1 MFKIPSEE
9 LYNRVMQQV
18 EDILKGSKKYSK
30 KENSILNVVKKM
42 DHEQEL
48 EIPFGEMMWKYLLIL
63 NRKWI
68 QASIAQKNKND
79 YSFMLK
85 NELASVLSKFCS
97 ENSLPTYFQTH
108 LLNLNSAIFNVL
120 NTQLTDYN
128 IKMCYLE
135 SKCKKFK
142 NRFII

>member
-1 MFKIPSEE
+1 MFKIQSEE
-9 LYNRVMQQV
+9 LYNRVMQEV

-30 KENSILNVVKKM
+30 KENNILNIIKKM
-42 DHEQEL
+42 VYERDL
-48 EIPFGEMMWKYLLIL
+48 EVPFGEMMWRYLLIL
-63 NRKWI
+63 NRKWV
-68 QASIAQKNKND
+68 QASVAQKNKYD

-85 NELASVLSKFCS
+85 NELAAVLSKFCA
-97 ENSLPTYFQTH
+97 ENSLPNVFKTH

>member
-1 MFKIPSEE
+1 MISSEE
-9 LYNRVMQQV
+9 LYNRVMQEV
-18 EDILKGSKKYSK
+18 EDILKHSKKYYK
-30 KENSILNVVKKM
+30 KDNNILNIVKKM
-42 DHEQEL
+42 IYER
-48 EIPFGEMMWKYLLIL
+48 EIEVSFGEMMWRYLLIL
-63 NRKWI
+63 NRKWG
-68 QASIAQKNKND
+68 QVSVEQKNKND

-85 NELASVLSKFCS
+85 YELIGILSKFCAD
-97 ENSLPTYFQTH
+97 NSLPNVFKTH

-120 NTQLTDYN
+120 NTQLTEYN

>member
-1 MFKIPSEE
+1 MFKIPNKE
-9 LYNRVMQQV
+9 LYNRVMQEV
-18 EDILKGSKKYSK
+18 EDILKSSKKYSK
-30 KENSILNVVKKM
+30 KDNSILNVVKKM
-42 DHEQEL
+42 VYEL
-48 EIPFGEMMWKYLLIL
+48 ELELPFGEMMWRYLLIL

-68 QASIAQKNKND
+68 QASVAQKNKND
-79 YSFMLK
+79 YAFMLK
-85 NELASVLSKFCS
+85 NELGSVLSKFCAR
-97 ENSLPTYFQTH
+97 NSLPNDFRTH

-120 NTQLTDYN
+120 NTQLTEYN

>member
-1 MFKIPSEE
+1 MK
-9 LYNRVMQQV
+9 
-18 EDILKGSKKYSK
+18 
-30 KENSILNVVKKM
+30 SI
-42 DHEQEL
+42 QL
-48 EIPFGEMMWKYLLIL
+48 EVPFGEMMWKYLLIL

-85 NELASVLSKFCS
+85 NELASVISKFCA

-128 IKMCYLE
+128 IKMCYLK

-142 NRFII
+142 NRF

>member
-1 MFKIPSEE
+1 MNNEE

-18 EDILKGSKKYSK
+18 EDILKHSKKYSK
-30 KENSILNVVKKM
+30 KDNNILSIVKKM
-42 DHEQEL
+42 IYEL
-48 EIPFGEMMWKYLLIL
+48 ELELPFGEIMWRYLLIL
-63 NRKWI
+63 NRKWV
-68 QASIAQKNKND
+68 QASVAQKNKND
-79 YSFMLK
+79 YAFMLK
-85 NELASVLSKFCS
+85 SELGSVLSKFCAR
-97 ENSLPTYFQTH
+97 NSLPNDFRTH

-135 SKCKKFK
+135 SKCEKFK

>member
-1 MFKIPSEE
+1 
-9 LYNRVMQQV
+9 MQQV
-18 EDILKGSKKYSK
+18 EDILKSSKKYSK
-30 KENSILNVVKKM
+30 KDNSILNVVKEM
-42 DHEQEL
+42 VYEQEL
-48 EIPFGEMMWKYLLIL
+48 EVPFGEMMWKYLLIL

-68 QASIAQKNKND
+68 QASIAQKNKNE

-85 NELASVLSKFCS
+85 NELASVLLEFCA
-97 ENSLPTYFQTH
+97 ENSLPAYFKSH

-120 NTQLTDYN
+120 NTQLTEYN

>member
-1 MFKIPSEE
+1 MFKIRSEE

-18 EDILKGSKKYSK
+18 EDILKSSKKYSEK
-30 KENSILNVVKKM
+30 DNSILNVVKKM
-42 DHEQEL
+42 VYEQKL
-48 EIPFGEMMWKYLLIL
+48 EVPFGEMMWKYLLIL

-85 NELASVLSKFCS
+85 NELASVLSKFCAD
-97 ENSLPTYFQTH
+97 NSLPNLFRTH